1 MLTLVA
7 ALAACGKETTKER
20 RNVLLV
26 TLDTTRFNAVGF
38 MGNPAKPTPRLD
50 ELAKESV
57 VYEMARTV
65 TPLTMPAH
73 SSMLTGLYP
82 PRHTITAN
90 GARPLPSSART
101 LAEYAREEGVQTAA
115 FVASLVLDRS
125 FGLSQGFDTYEGV
138 EPPKDR
144 AAPKIE
150 ELRAPQVLARA
161 KAWLAA
167 RDRERPFFAW
177 VHLFDAHDPY
187 DPPKELAEAHKSA
200 YLGEI
205 AFMDRALGEF
215 LDALRADGT
224 LERTLVV
231 IVGDHGEGLRQHQ
244 ETTHGWFCY
253 ESTVRV
259 PMLVRF
265 PDGWRKGVR
274 SAEVASVVDVFPT
287 ALSALGLDVPRD
299 LDGTSLDHALVPE
312 GRGVYFECFNGAEN
326 FGWSPLVG
334 WADAKAKY
342 IHSSVPELYDV
353 LPDAREVRN
362 VAGERPQDVAR
373 MLDQIRRVRSRPAL
387 ARDGDES
394 VNLDAQRALRGLGYV
409 DSGLDSGA
417 RIDPLEPSDRP
428 GPVERKQELAL
439 FESASAASSEGRVE
453 AAVALWAE
461 LVGRYPENL
470 TARSLWASD
479 LIRLQ
484 RPGEALPLFE
494 FIAKQR
500 SLTANESNNLGW
512 CREQAGDKAG
522 ARAAYARALELDPL
536 HPWAKDNLARVE
548 AQ

>member
-1 MLTLVA
+1 MVLLA
-7 ALAACGKETTKER
+7 GLAACGSEPARER
-20 RNVLLV
+20 RNVLLI

-50 ELAKESV
+50 EFAKESV

-73 SSMLTGLYP
+73 ASMLTGLYP

-90 GARPLPSSART
+90 GARPLPKSAHT
-101 LAEYAREEGVQTAA
+101 LAEYARAEGVQTAA

-138 EPPKDR
+138 EAPKDR

-161 KAWLAA
+161 NAWLAA
-167 RDRERPFFAW
+167 RDHERPFLLWA
-177 VHLFDAHDPY
+177 HLFDAHDPY
-187 DPPKELAEAHKSA
+187 DPPQEFSAAHKSA

-215 LDALRADGT
+215 LDTLRTDGT
-224 LERTLVV
+224 LADTLVV

-244 ETTHGWFCY
+244 EATHGWFCY
-253 ESTVRV
+253 ESTIRV

-265 PDGWRKGVR
+265 PDGWRRGER
-274 SAEVASVVDVFPT
+274 SIEVASVVDVFPT
-287 ALSALGLDVPRD
+287 ALSALGIVVPRD
-299 LDGTSLDHALVPE
+299 LDGTNLDHALVPAD
-312 GRGVYFECFNGAEN
+312 RGVYFECFNGAEN

-334 WADAKAKY
+334 WADARTKY

-353 LPDAREVRN
+353 LPDAREIHNLAAGRPE
-362 VAGERPQDVAR
+362 VAAR
-373 MLDQIRRVRSRPAL
+373 MLDQIRRVRSSPPL
-387 ARDGDES
+387 AHDGDEQ
-394 VNLDAQRALRGLGYV
+394 VDLDAQRALRGLGYV
-409 DSGLDSGA
+409 ESGPGGL
-417 RIDPLEPSDRP
+417 RLDPLEPGDRP
-428 GPVERKQELAL
+428 GPVERKPELAL
-439 FESASAASSEGRVE
+439 FESAGAASSEGRIE

-484 RPGEALPLFE
+484 RAEEALPLFE
-494 FIAKQR
+494 HIGAHR
-500 SLTANESNNLGW
+500 GLTANECNNLGW
-512 CREQAGDKAG
+512 CREQAGDRFG
-522 ARAAYARALELDPL
+522 AREAYARALELDPQ
-536 HPWAKDNLARVE
+536 HPWATGNLERV
-548 AQ
+548 QQN